1 MQSWIVASAG
11 GTTLP
16 SWPPKDSE
24 AGFSIWP
31 VMGII
36 ILAVVVI
43 GLIYARKR

>member
-24 AGFSIWP
+24 ADFSVWP

-36 ILAVVVI
+36 VLVVVI

>member
-36 ILAVVVI
+36 VLAVVI